1 MTFLPKEFSCSNEWG
16 WVLELPSHYIGPL
29 IEAQRKI
36 SMWVDPLCI
45 AWIHNCLTGRSD
57 GNRFLKISFSWLC
70 NPRHFGSEALNVIFF
85 FTKSCFRYKHG
96 EIAIRN
102 SVQFEARIKEILN
115 AFPDK
120 VSQWSEDITSWDFIV
135 LYHLTLSN
143 HLLIPLWEVLF
154 LSVLNTKL
162 MNILL
167 GFFFL
172 FMLCWLLRGS
182 FLFFCSSSISCS
194 NLTEI

>member
-1 MTFLPKEFSCSNEWG
+1 
-16 WVLELPSHYIGPL
+16 
-29 IEAQRKI
+29 
-36 SMWVDPLCI
+36 
-45 AWIHNCLTGRSD
+45 
-57 GNRFLKISFSWLC
+57 
-70 NPRHFGSEALNVIFF
+70 VIFF